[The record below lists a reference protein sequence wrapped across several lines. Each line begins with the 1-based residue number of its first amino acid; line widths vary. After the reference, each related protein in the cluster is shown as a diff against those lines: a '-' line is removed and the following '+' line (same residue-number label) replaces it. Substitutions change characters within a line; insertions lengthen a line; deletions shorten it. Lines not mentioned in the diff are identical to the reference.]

1 MIQQK
6 LASFPTWQRN
16 LFILWFGVFM
26 TGIGFSEVLPF
37 LSLYV
42 DTMGDF
48 SKNQLTFYSGLA
60 FAITFLMTA
69 IVSPFWGKLADSRGR
84 KLMLLRASLGMAIV
98 FALMG
103 LAQNIWELILLRA
116 LQGLF
121 GGFISNANAMIATQ
135 TPKERAG
142 YALGFLVT
150 GVTAGQLL
158 GPFVGGILASIV
170 SYRVSFFITGFIL
183 LLVFVLTLT
192 LVKEE
197 FTPIARGASPS
208 RKEVFSMLKYPQL
221 TIGLFTTTFIIQTV
235 NLSINPIVA
244 LFVREL
250 NHHASSTTFWA
261 GAVAAMPG
269 IATMIAAPRF
279 GRLGDRIGTHRM
291 VMIGFAMAFV
301 FMLPTGFATAV
312 WQLLIL
318 RFMIGISDA
327 TMLPAVQTMLSKSTP
342 REVTSRIFAYNQSFQ
357 SLGAVAGPMLGTV
370 IASFFDYNGIFLV
383 SAGLIVLNA
392 ILFYSRT
399 RFLRQTDTDLD

>member
-6 LASFPTWQRN
+6 LANFPTWQRN
-16 LFILWFGVFM
+16 LFVLWFGVFM

-48 SKNQLTFYSGLA
+48 TKNQLTFYSGLA

-103 LAQNIWELILLRA
+103 LAHNVWELILLRA

-135 TPKERAG
+135 TPKERSG

-170 SYRVSFFITGFIL
+170 SYRVSFFITGIIL
-183 LLVFVLTLT
+183 FLVFILTLT

-197 FTPIARGASPS
+197 FTPVQRGASPS

-250 NHHASSTTFWA
+250 NHHAGSTTFWA

-269 IATMIAAPRF
+269 IATMIAAPKF
-279 GRLGDRIGTHRM
+279 GRIGDRIGTHRM
-291 VMIGFAMAFV
+291 IMIGFAMAFV

-370 IASFFDYNGIFLV
+370 IASFFDYNGIFIV
-383 SAGLIVLNA
+383 SAGLIVVNA

-399 RFLRQTDTDLD
+399 RFLRQTDQDLD